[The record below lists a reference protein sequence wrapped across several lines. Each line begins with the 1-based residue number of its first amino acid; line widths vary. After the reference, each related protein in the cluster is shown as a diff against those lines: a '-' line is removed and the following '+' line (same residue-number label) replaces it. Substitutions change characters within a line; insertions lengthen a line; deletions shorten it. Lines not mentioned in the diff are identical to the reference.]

1 LDKNKGVKKNMK
13 ECLNSI
19 HRIKSI
25 NKDCDELHLTV
36 AVSKKNMQKILL
48 SCKKIKTM
56 TVSKSTKDRIS
67 EGTKKL
73 IKNKGINFYIKTEQ
87 GRPIDIP
94 IDKMQKIVE
103 MHKDFSYRDLADK
116 LGVPKSTIHY
126 LIKKSKK
133 KKIKDGNKIIYLK

>member
-1 LDKNKGVKKNMK
+1 VKNGMK

-19 HRIKSI
+19 TKIKSI
-25 NKDCDELHLTV
+25 NKDCDELHLTI
-36 AVSKKNMQKILL
+36 AVSKKSMQKILGA
-48 SCKKIKTM
+48 CKRIKII
-56 TVSKSTKDRIS
+56 TVSKSTRDRIS
-67 EGTKKL
+67 EGTKKI
-73 IKNKGINFYIKTEQ
+73 IKNKNINFYIKTEQ

-103 MHKDFSYRDLADK
+103 MHKDYSYRDLADK

>member
-1 LDKNKGVKKNMK
+1 MENVITFMK
-13 ECLNSI
+13 DCLNSI
-19 HRIKSI
+19 NKIKSI
-25 NKDCDELHLTV
+25 NKDCDELHLTI
-36 AVSKKNMQKILL
+36 AVSKKDIQKILL
-48 SCKKIKTM
+48 SCKKLKIIT
-56 TVSKSTKDRIS
+56 TSKSTKERIS
-67 EGTKKL
+67 EATKKI
-73 IKNKGINFYIKTEQ
+73 IKGKGIAFIVKTEQ

-94 IDKMQKIVE
+94 IEKMQKIVE

>member
-1 LDKNKGVKKNMK
+1 MK
-13 ECLNSI
+13 DCLNSI
-19 HRIKSI
+19 NKIKSI
-25 NKDCDELHLTV
+25 NKDCDELHLTI
-36 AVSKKNMQKILL
+36 AVSKKDMQKILL
-48 SCKKIKTM
+48 SCKKLKTI
-56 TVSKSTKDRIS
+56 TTSKSTKERIS
-67 EGTKKL
+67 EATKKI
-73 IKNKGINFYIKTEQ
+73 IKVKGINFIIKTEQ

-94 IDKMQKIVE
+94 IEKMQKIVE